1 MKDRER
7 AIETRSGRMDSLL
20 IETLRQARKKV
31 FAHDVVVALRPA
43 GAAAMPPTLELCM
56 CDTPSEQERDLLA
69 ITFIS
74 EEDRRDLGVARVV
87 RGFVLQSLIAAAL
100 AVAQRVG
107 AVARAQVDRD
117 MEKIGVHFLREET
130 LPFASKRL
138 VCDFLDVAS
147 LANVGVGCHRF

>member
-20 IETLRQARKKV
+20 IETLRQAREKV

-43 GAAAMPPTLELCM
+43 GAAAMPPTHELCM

-69 ITFIS
+69 IPFIS
-74 EEDRRDLGVARVV
+74 EEDRRDFGVARVV

-100 AVAQRVG
+100 AVAQSRG
-107 AVARAQVDRD
+107 SCSRSGGPRHREDWSS
-117 MEKIGVHFLREET
+117 FLEGGDFT
-130 LPFASKRL
+130 IWSKRL

-147 LANVGVGCHRF
+147 LANVGVGCHRC